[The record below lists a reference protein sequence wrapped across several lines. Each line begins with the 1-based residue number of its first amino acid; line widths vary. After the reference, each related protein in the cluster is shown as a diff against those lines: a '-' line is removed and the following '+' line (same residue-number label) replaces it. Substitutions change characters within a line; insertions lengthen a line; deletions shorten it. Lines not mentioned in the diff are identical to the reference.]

1 MTDLAIEKVAPYSL
15 GEIARLHMAGELK
28 VAERAYSEYLVENP
42 SNMSA
47 LNLFGICC
55 NDLGHYK
62 KAERVFEHLLI
73 SAPEIVEA
81 RIHLAQSR
89 LCQGNCISAL
99 QAIDGDVPET
109 ASRSEWLLLRARILV
124 QLDDLKKAKQTLVEL
139 LAHEKDCRAGLLAL
153 ANLQISLDELNEA
166 EGILDRLAFHM
177 PDDVDV
183 NIGFAEL
190 SKAQKNWHA
199 TISFASK
206 VAELYPENL
215 EARKLK
221 AWAFYELGQHD
232 LCLEVAKE
240 MSLVR
245 PDDPSVLDILAGAYH
260 RNGNYHES
268 LMVCIS
274 GLSLDPKAKEMLYL
288 VGLNY
293 FKLGDY
299 SAALIKLNQ
308 YLDEYP
314 LDIRALQ
321 NKGVVL
327 DKLGQYDEAIEIY
340 DLILQSKP
348 DKQTTRFNKSMC
360 VLLKS
365 EFKAGFELYESRF
378 NKETNLLPFY
388 RGNEPLW
395 DGSQELKDHHIL
407 IHPEQGFGDTILAAR
422 FVKLLDDLD
431 AKFTFAVPKSLYL
444 LMLSLDCKA
453 NIVCVGDSVE
463 DVDFHAPLMSLP
475 HLTRDL
481 WESVPTCSSYLKTPD
496 EHHKKWSQILGE
508 KDRPRVGF
516 VCSGNP
522 DHEHDKMRSLN
533 MSEFLAAMP
542 SGVDYH
548 LLQKEL
554 RSHERAAVK
563 TRDDVFQ
570 HDQTINDFADT
581 SALCDH
587 MDLIVTVDTSTAHL
601 CGALGK
607 EFVVMLSSVP
617 DWRWGVGSEIHWY
630 QQCSK
635 YQQSVA
641 GNWQTVFQN
650 VRTKIE
656 TL

>member
-1 MTDLAIEKVAPYSL
+1 MTNLAEEEVGTFALSD
-15 GEIARLHMAGELK
+15 IAQLHMSGDLDTAK
-28 VAERAYSEYLVENP
+28 KAYSEYLVEN
-42 SNMSA
+42 SSDMSA

-73 SAPEIVEA
+73 NAPEIVEA

-89 LCQGNCISAL
+89 LSQGNCLSAL

-109 ASRSEWLLLRARILV
+109 ASQSEWLLLRARILI
-124 QLDDLKKAKQTLVEL
+124 QLDDLKKAKQALVEL
-139 LAHEKDCRAGLLAL
+139 LVNEPDCRAGLLAL
-153 ANLQISLDELNEA
+153 ANLQINLGELNEA
-166 EGILDRLAFHM
+166 EDILDRLAFHM

-183 NIGFAEL
+183 NFGFAEL

-206 VAELYPENL
+206 VSELYPENL

-221 AWAFYELGQHD
+221 AWAFYELGQHN

-240 MSLVR
+240 MSLVK
-245 PDDPSVLDILAGAYH
+245 PDDPLVLDILAGAYY

-274 GLSLDPKAKEMLYL
+274 GLSLDPRAKEMRYL

-299 SAALIKLNQ
+299 SAALSKFNQ

-327 DKLGQYDEAIEIY
+327 DKLGQFDEAIEVY

-348 DKQTTRFNKSMC
+348 NKQTTMFNKSMC
-360 VLLKS
+360 VLLKG

-378 NKETNLLPFY
+378 NKETNLLPLY
-388 RGNEPLW
+388 RGNEPVW
-395 DGSQELKDHHIL
+395 DGSQELKGHHIL

-422 FVKLLDDLD
+422 FVKLLHDFD
-431 AKFTFAVPKSLYL
+431 AKFTFAVPRSLYR

-453 NIVCVGDSVE
+453 NIVCVGDSVA

-475 HLTRDL
+475 HLTKDF
-481 WESVPTCSSYLKTPD
+481 WETIPTYSSYLKTPD

-508 KDRPRVGF
+508 KTRPRVGF

-522 DHEHDKMRSLN
+522 DHKHDKMRSLN
-533 MSEFLAAMP
+533 ISEFLAAMP

-570 HDQTINDFADT
+570 HDQNITDFADT
-581 SALCDH
+581 SALCDQ
-587 MDLIVTVDTSTAHL
+587 MDLMVTVDTSTAHL

-617 DWRWGVGSEIHWY
+617 DWRWGVDSEIHWY
-630 QQCSK
+630 QNCSK
-635 YQQSVA
+635 YQQLVA

-650 VRTKIE
+650 VRAKIE